1 MKRLTYG
8 LVLILVILLAA
19 AIGFAMVTD
28 IKRFVADHKDA
39 LPAYT
44 AAGDYFNVF
53 YGLPLALGGAVLGAA
68 ATFIAG
74 TIAARQGDV
83 QILSFIEEKT
93 KRSIALYREVV
104 SEIGDLM
111 ACGND
116 ARDLGAALYRQ
127 IELEGGPHVSPLA
140 ALLLSAPRD
149 FHKPEVAKAYIE
161 GIDNDAYRDLLAGS
175 FWHVVSLRAAL
186 HNVAAIFDEV
196 AGDLYAALFSR
207 EQAARTPKAMR
218 PLAWLKTTLP
228 AKALSHDVHL
238 EEALPALSHNLKL
251 AAGDSSLFAP
261 ARATA
266 LIADGAYTI
275 EYLGLVLSPVFMTP
289 KRPIA
294 RGDLMITRYMV
305 NLGGAYLLSVI
316 QALPEK
322 KTVIAVFGRI
332 FSNRS
337 RVGLSFLETA
347 MPHRRD
353 LGPPFILDSIE
364 PCLKTMN
371 RLIMVDIVKG
381 GVRDTVFYDPEL
393 HGPIPADGYEEFGE
407 QPLQEHL

>member
-28 IKRFVADHKDA
+28 IKRFVVTAHKDA

-93 KRSIALYREVV
+93 KRSIELYRELV

-116 ARDLGAALYRQ
+116 ARKLGAALYRQ
-127 IELEGGPHVSPLA
+127 IELEGGPQVSPLA

-149 FHKPEVAKAYIE
+149 FHKPEVAKVYIE
-161 GIDNDAYRDLLAGS
+161 AIDNEAYRDLLAGS

-186 HNVAAIFDEV
+186 HNVAAIFDDV

-207 EQAARTPKAMR
+207 EQITRTPKAMR
-218 PLAWLKTTLP
+218 SLAWLKDTLP
-228 AKALSHDVHL
+228 ADALSHAVHL

-294 RGDLMITRYMV
+294 RGDLMIT
-305 NLGGAYLLSVI
+305 
-316 QALPEK
+316 Q
-322 KTVIAVFGRI
+322 
-332 FSNRS
+332 
-337 RVGLSFLETA
+337 
-347 MPHRRD
+347 
-353 LGPPFILDSIE
+353 
-364 PCLKTMN
+364 
-371 RLIMVDIVKG
+371 
-381 GVRDTVFYDPEL
+381 
-393 HGPIPADGYEEFGE
+393 
-407 QPLQEHL
+407 